1 MSLDIKKT
9 LSAMGDSLAYAYGAF
24 SGVKEN
30 QAENTPP
37 VGSRDQIQKQV
48 ANSGG
53 APAAGI
59 MGLGMLPL
67 IIIAGLFFML
77 KK

>member
-1 MSLDIKKT
+1 MSLDVSRT

-24 SGVKEN
+24 TGVKES

-37 VGSRDQIQKQV
+37 VGSRDQVAPQV
-48 ANSGG
+48 GNSG
-53 APAAGI
+53 ARAGFF
-59 MGLGMLPL
+59 GLGMLPL
-67 IIIAGLFFML
+67 LAIAAGLFFML